1 MKDYSKLF
9 PELSRLMGY
18 FLLGWETLYNW
29 QEENS
34 HYKELVRHFKTESSP
49 KEIAQSIDELE
60 QFIQID
66 LDENE
71 LHDILVHE
79 FRANIYPPGMEMTYR
94 HWLGEVS
101 KILKDEDT
109 ENLELQFTIQ
119 GTPPEELGMYLLWPY
134 LEHGWEN
141 EYDWQGEQ
149 PNIEQV
155 VSHFKAINPTEWSSK
170 AASDIEELLTES
182 LSESELENMINE
194 DFEIDYDPHRIGVTY
209 RQWLGSIHKILATPF
224 AECEKLMERG
234 K

>member
-9 PELSRLMGY
+9 PELSRLMSY
-18 FLLGWETLYNW
+18 FLQGWETLYDW

-34 HYKELVRHFKTESSP
+34 HYKELVRHFKAESSP
-49 KEIAQSIDELE
+49 REIAQSIDELE

-71 LHDILVHE
+71 LHDILVRE

-94 HWLGEVS
+94 HWLGEVL
-101 KILKDEDT
+101 KILRDENT
-109 ENLELQFTIQ
+109 ENLELQFTAQ
-119 GTPPEELGMYLLWPY
+119 GTPSEQLGMYLLWPY
-134 LEHGWEN
+134 LEHGWET

-149 PNIEQV
+149 PNIAQV
-155 VSHFKAINPTEWSSK
+155 ISHFKAINPPEWSSK
-170 AASDIEELLTES
+170 AALDIEELLTES

-194 DFEIDYDPHRIGVTY
+194 DFEIDYDPHCIGVTY
-209 RQWLGSIHKILATPF
+209 KQWLDSIHTILTMPSAK
-224 AECEKLMERG
+224 CEKLREIS